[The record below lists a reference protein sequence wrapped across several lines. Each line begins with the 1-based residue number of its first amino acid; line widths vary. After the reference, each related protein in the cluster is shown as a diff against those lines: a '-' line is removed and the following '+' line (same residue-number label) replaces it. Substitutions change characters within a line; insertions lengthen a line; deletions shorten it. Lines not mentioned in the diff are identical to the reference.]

1 MTAMAPFTSFWV
13 PKLEPILCSL
23 TFRVSEGTKMDLGF
37 IGLGAMGRPMA
48 ANLIAAGHRVR
59 VWNRSRAAVEE
70 IARKGAEPAHEVRD
84 AFRGIVFSMLADDDA
99 VRETF
104 LAKGLLESASPGTVH
119 ANMATISVR
128 LAGELAAEHE
138 RHGVGYVAA
147 PVFGRPDMAA
157 AAKLNIVAAGD
168 AAAIDRLQPLLDV
181 LGQRTWRMGAAPAQ
195 ANAVKLAGNYM
206 LASAIESM
214 AEAAVMVERHGVA
227 PAALLELMTGT
238 LFAAPAYKGYG
249 ALIAER
255 KYEPAA
261 FRLALGLKDLRLVLE
276 AAEGARTPMPF
287 ASVLRDHLLEAV
299 AQGDG
304 DRDWAALAEV
314 ARRHAGLAD

>member
-1 MTAMAPFTSFWV
+1 V
-13 PKLEPILCSL
+13 DEL
-23 TFRVSEGTKMDLGF
+23 
-37 IGLGAMGRPMA
+37 
-48 ANLIAAGHRVR
+48 AG
-59 VWNRSRAAVEE
+59 
-70 IARKGAEPAHEVRD
+70 KGAEPAGDARQ
-84 AFRGIVFSMLADDDA
+84 AFRGVVFSMLADDNA

-104 LAKGLLESASPGTVH
+104 LAQGLLASAPAGTIH

-128 LAGELAAEHE
+128 LAQELATEHR
-138 RHGVGYVAA
+138 RHGVEYVAA
-147 PVFGRPDMAA
+147 PVFGRPDVAA
-157 AAKLNIVAAGD
+157 AGQLNIVAAGD
-168 AAAIDRLQPLLDV
+168 TAAIDRLQPLLDV
-181 LGQRTWRMGAAPAQ
+181 LGQRTWRMGADPGQ
-195 ANAVKLAGNYM
+195 ASAVKLAGNYM

-227 PAALLELMTGT
+227 PAALLDLMTST

-249 ALIAER
+249 GLIATR